1 VKQPET
7 SLKKCRHIGNCMIC
21 QKKYLAIMIVCFL
34 LGGFSIM
41 LFIISI
47 NAGISFTINNDFKAL
62 SMLDSII
69 PNGTY
74 FVISSL
80 SFAAAIYSAAFIL
93 AGVAIFY
100 LCSREKPAMPRFNY
114 KLLSPDEK
122 SVVDFIK
129 SCGGTITQKELS
141 QKMGIGKVRISRII
155 SRLCSKN
162 ILQKSGYGMTNKIIL
177 IA

>member
-1 VKQPET
+1 M
-7 SLKKCRHIGNCMIC
+7 IG
-21 QKKYLAIMIVCFL
+21 QRKYLAIMIVCFL

-41 LFIISI
+41 LFIISL
-47 NAGISFTINNDFKAL
+47 NAGISFTINNNSKTL
-62 SMLDSII
+62 SLLDSMI

-74 FVISSL
+74 LVISSL
-80 SFAAAIYSAAFIL
+80 SFVTAIYSTAFIF

-100 LCSREKPAMPRFNY
+100 LTSSKEKPLSSAFNY
-114 KLLSPDEK
+114 KLLTPDEK
-122 SVVDFIK
+122 LVVDFIK
-129 SCGGTITQKELS
+129 SRKGTITQKELS
-141 QKMGIGKVRISRII
+141 QKTGIGKVRLSRII